1 MGGGGVS
8 DDALTDAI
16 LLASRAMVAVAV
28 RSLAATD
35 HEVTLPQYRTLVVLA
50 HGQSKRLADLA
61 ADLDVSPS
69 TATRMCDRLLRK
81 GLITRE
87 RDPVDRREI
96 RLQLTQAGQRLV
108 HGVMDRRR
116 AEVRAMLRSIPLG
129 ARSQLMESLELLAR
143 SAGEAP
149 DMHWGPGWHAAGG
162 QGEPESDVRVRPPTD
177 S

>member
-16 LLASRAMVAVAV
+16 LLASRAMVAVTV
-28 RSLAATD
+28 RSLGATE

-50 HGQSKRLADLA
+50 SGQSKRLADLA
-61 ADLDVSPS
+61 ADVNVSPS

-96 RLQLTQAGQRLV
+96 RLELTQAGQRLV
-108 HGVMDRRR
+108 QGVMDRRR

-129 ARSQLMESLELLAR
+129 ARSQLMGSLELLAR

-149 DMHWGPGWHAAGG
+149 DMHWGPGWHAAAG
-162 QGEPESDVRVRPPTD
+162 QGEPEGDSRVRPPTD